1 MPKFTFFDFC
11 SGIGAGHT
19 ALTRLGGQ
27 CVGFAE
33 INSKS
38 VLTYRSIHGTDEKE
52 LKNWGDLTKIKSEEM
67 PDFDLMVGGFPC
79 QSFSIVGQRK
89 GMEDERGQI
98 IFSLARILKE
108 KKVKFFLLEN
118 VKGLVNHDQG
128 RTIVKVV
135 DLLNE
140 AGYKLSWK
148 VLKSSD
154 YGVPQIRERVY
165 FIGIRDDL
173 AEDGFKFLF
182 PEHIEKTRKM
192 KEFLID
198 EDPSFIMDENSSNWE
213 TFQNYLN
220 NKYNK
225 NLYNLVELLK
235 EDYLIID
242 TRQSD
247 LRLYRGECPTLR
259 TGRHGILYVKK
270 GKLRKL
276 SGKES
281 LLLQGFDL
289 KQADRASEMCQT
301 DILSQAGNAFT
312 VNVIEEIAKEMIKQ
326 MRIGLKPKEKKE
338 LAKEKNITVPS
349 QTKLNL
355 LSEAAYEF

>member
-1 MPKFTFFDFC
+1 MSQFTFFDFC

-33 INSKS
+33 INPKS
-38 VLTYRSIHGTDEKE
+38 EITYRKIHQANGNE
-52 LKNWGDLTKIKSEEM
+52 LKNWGDLTKIKSNEIS
-67 PDFDLMVGGFPC
+67 DFDLMVGGFPC

-89 GMEDERGQI
+89 GMEDERGQV

-108 KKVKFFLLEN
+108 KGTKFFLLEN

-128 RTIVKVV
+128 RTIIKVIE
-135 DLLNE
+135 LLQD

-154 YGVPQIRERVY
+154 YGIPQIRERVY
-165 FIGIRDDL
+165 FIGIREDLVEDDF
-173 AEDGFKFLF
+173 EFLF
-182 PEHIEKTRKM
+182 PDAINKNKEMR
-192 KEFLID
+192 EFLID
-198 EDPSFIMDENSSNWE
+198 EDLSLTFNEKNSAWE
-213 TFQNYLN
+213 TFVRYLN

-225 NLYNLVELLK
+225 DLYNLAEILN
-235 EDYLIID
+235 EDYLILD

-247 LRLYRGECPTLR
+247 LRLYRNDCPTLR
-259 TGRHGILYVKK
+259 TGRHGILYVKN
-270 GKLRKL
+270 GKLRRL

-289 KQADRASEMCQT
+289 KQAERVS
-301 DILSQAGNAFT
+301 DIGETLLLSQAGNAFT
-312 VNVIEEIAKEMIKQ
+312 VNVIEEIGKEMIQQ
-326 MRIGLKPKEKKE
+326 MPFGAKLVPARNRPKRLLQAKLK
-338 LAKEKNITVPS
+338 LL
-349 QTKLNL
+349 TK
-355 LSEAAYEF
+355 

>member
-1 MPKFTFFDFC
+1 MTQFTFFDFC

-33 INSKS
+33 INPKS
-38 VLTYRSIHGTDEKE
+38 EITYRKIHQANENE
-52 LKNWGDLTKIKSEEM
+52 LKNWGDLTKIKSNEV

-89 GMEDERGQI
+89 GMEDERGQV

-108 KKVKFFLLEN
+108 KRTKFFLLEN

-128 RTIVKVV
+128 RTIVKVIE
-135 DLLNE
+135 LLHD

-165 FIGIRDDL
+165 FIGIREDL
-173 AEDGFKFLF
+173 AEDDFEFLF
-182 PEHIEKTRKM
+182 PEHIENSRKIS
-192 KEFLID
+192 EFLID
-198 EDPSFIMDENSSNWE
+198 EDPSLAFNEELTAWK
-213 TFQNYLN
+213 TFMKYLN
-220 NKYNK
+220 NKYNIDR
-225 NLYNLVELLK
+225 YNLDEILS
-235 EDYLIID
+235 EDYLILD

-247 LRLYRGECPTLR
+247 LRLYRNECPTLR
-259 TGRHGILYVKK
+259 TGRHGILYVKN
-270 GKLRKL
+270 GKLRRL

-289 KQADRASEMCQT
+289 RQAERAAEISQT
-301 DILSQAGNAFT
+301 DLLSQAGNAFT
-312 VNVIEEIAKEMIKQ
+312 VNVIQEIGKEMIQQ
-326 MRIGLKPKEKKE
+326 MPFGAKLVPARPRPKK
-338 LAKEKNITVPS
+338 PS
-349 QTKLNL
+349 QAKLKL
-355 LSEAAYEF
+355 LTEPAYEF